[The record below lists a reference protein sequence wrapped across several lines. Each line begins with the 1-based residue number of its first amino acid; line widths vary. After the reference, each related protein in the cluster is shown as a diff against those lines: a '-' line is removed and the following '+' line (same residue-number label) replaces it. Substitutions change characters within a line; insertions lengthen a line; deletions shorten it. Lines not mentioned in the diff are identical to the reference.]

1 MKIFYNVILTV
12 LMLRIN
18 KQKEYDTI
26 LVAIIIN
33 NRYVRW
39 EEFLVTDTIKH
50 VFQLLQDKYHIEKC
64 IIDINDIFFSHDMN
78 TKLTHVCNNYTGT
91 IYVRTKDKKYN
102 LCKSIF

>member
-1 MKIFYNVILTV
+1 MSK
-12 LMLRIN
+12 
-18 KQKEYDTI
+18 KKEHDTI

-33 NRYVRW
+33 ERYVRW

-64 IIDINDIFFSHDMN
+64 IIETNDLYLSNDMN
-78 TKLTHVCNNYTGT
+78 TKLIHICNNYTGT
-91 IYVRTKDKKYN
+91 IYVRTKDKNYN

>member
-1 MKIFYNVILTV
+1 MSKKKVH
-12 LMLRIN
+12 
-18 KQKEYDTI
+18 DTI

-33 NRYVRW
+33 ERYVRW

-64 IIDINDIFFSHDMN
+64 IIEINDLYLSNDMN
-78 TKLTHVCNNYTGT
+78 TKLIHICNNYTDT
-91 IYVRTKDKKYN
+91 IYVRTKDKNYN